1 MRLTFKK
8 LRRWILIAA
17 PCFILLLWI
26 CRTSRTLY
34 FWTPNNQTFS
44 PPKNCLKKHAVPQT
58 QPATLVAVNGTK
70 TLLVSAYLEHRTS
83 VKEVRIIAIKPRKE
97 KASYLCH
104 LRCQEKLNVT
114 RAKCKIHP
122 DHFRFHYGTADIM
135 CPLPS
140 GCPTPSHVAVTHV
153 DDKSEETLD
162 QDFLEVKNQKSEFDS
177 FPYNFTVCF
186 STMFDYTNVLQPVLF
201 QLVQSLEMLQ
211 LLGVN
216 RVVIYKTSCSL
227 ETQNVLDHYTHE
239 GLVEVIPWSLS
250 KYLNVSRGWLP
261 KHGPGEL
268 HYFGQIPALNDCLY
282 RYMYR
287 TKYLALHDVDELILP
302 QSVHSW
308 LELLPLLE
316 KKFGANKRFRFRS
329 HVFPNDVLLPP
340 PIFPGVPPQDGWGD
354 VSGVDILSHLYR
366 EPLPGTGWVDFK
378 VIVEP
383 RAVFWLSVHGALKSL
398 NAFVWVGTDVA
409 RMYHTRA
416 KTRPELTLKEL
427 IYDGRLLNYSE
438 RLVPAVN
445 AALRDSGVLP
455 EDRCSVPHG

>member
-1 MRLTFKK
+1 MLLKFKR
-8 LRRWILIAA
+8 LRRWTVIAG
-17 PCFILLLWI
+17 PCFMLLLW
-26 CRTSRTLY
+26 RTLY
-34 FWTPNNQTFS
+34 FWPPNYQTFS
-44 PPKNCLKKHAVPQT
+44 APKNCLNKHLVPQT
-58 QPATLVAVNGTK
+58 QSATLVAVNGTK
-70 TLLVSAYLEHRTS
+70 TLLVSAYLEHRGL
-83 VKEVRIIAIKPRKE
+83 VKEVRIITIKPRKE

-122 DHFRFHYGTADIM
+122 DHFHFHYGTADIT

-140 GCPTPSHVAVTHV
+140 GCPTPSHVAVTSV
-153 DDKSEETLD
+153 DDRSEERFD
-162 QDFLEVKNQKSEFDS
+162 QDFLEVKNQKTELES

-186 STMFDYTNVLQPVLF
+186 STMFDYTNVL

-216 RVVIYKTSCSL
+216 RVVIYKTNCSL
-227 ETQNVLDHYTHE
+227 ETQNVLDFYTHK

-261 KHGPGEL
+261 KQGPGEL

-302 QSVHSW
+302 QSVNSW

-316 KKFGANKRFRFRS
+316 KKYGANKRYRFRS
-329 HVFPNDVLLPP
+329 HVFPNNVLLPP
-340 PIFPGVPPQDGWGD
+340 PIFPNIPLQDGWGN

-366 EPLPGTGWVDFK
+366 EPLPSTAWIDFK
-378 VIVEP
+378 IIVDP

-398 NAFVWVGTDVA
+398 NSFVWVRTDVA

-416 KTRPELTLKEL
+416 KTQPELTLKEL
-427 IYDGRLLNYSE
+427 IYDDRLLNYSD

-445 AALRDSGVLP
+445 AVLRDSGVLP
-455 EDRCSVPHG
+455 EHRCSVT